1 MNMIKKLIRFFNPAP
16 DNPDLKE
23 DKKQLKKLQWSFF
36 LSATIGY
43 GLFYV
48 CRLSINVVKK
58 PLVDGGILTENE
70 LGIIGSALFF
80 SYAIGK
86 FVNGFLADRVNIKHF
101 LATGLI
107 ISSIINIVLGFSHT
121 FWVFVVL
128 WGINGWVQSLGSP
141 CCVVGL
147 SRWFTDKD
155 RGSYYGFW
163 SASHNIGEAL
173 TFIATAFVVSIA
185 GWRWGFE
192 VAGLAGLV
200 GAAIIILFLPDSPTS
215 KGLVPVMPPKELGKS
230 TGATQLEVLK
240 NPFIWILA
248 MSSACMYISR
258 YAINSWGIFFLENE
272 KAYTTIEASS
282 IIGVSSVCGI
292 IGTVLSG
299 FLSDKLF
306 KGSRNVPALLFGICN
321 TIAITL
327 FVFVPK
333 GYFALDIFSMILFGL
348 SIGALICYLGGM
360 MAVDIAPKK
369 ASGAALG
376 VVGIASYIGA
386 GIQDVLSGNLI
397 GDSKTI
403 VDSIVAYDFSSIRY
417 FWISAAALSFI
428 LCACLWK
435 RTGRDRE
442 QY

>member
-1 MNMIKKLIRFFNPAP
+1 MIKAFIRFFNRASDKPA
-16 DNPDLKE
+16 LKD
-23 DKKQLKKLQWSFF
+23 DKKQLKRLQWSFF

-48 CRLSINVVKK
+48 CRLSLNVVKK
-58 PLVDGGILTENE
+58 PLVDSGMLTEIE
-70 LGIIGSALFF
+70 LGVIGSALFF
-80 SYAIGK
+80 SYAVGK

-101 LATGLI
+101 MAVGLI
-107 ISSIINIVLGFSHT
+107 ISAVVNILLGFSHT

-147 SRWFTDKD
+147 SRWFTDSD

-173 TFIATAFVVSIA
+173 TFIATAFIVSIS

-192 VAGLAGLV
+192 AAGSAGLL
-200 GAAIIILFLPDSPTS
+200 GAVIILLFMHDSPAS
-215 KGLVPVMPPKELGKS
+215 KGLISVTYAGESDKSVGK
-230 TGATQLEVLK
+230 TQLEVLK
-240 NPFIWILA
+240 NPSIWLLA
-248 MSSACMYISR
+248 LSGACMYISR

-299 FLSDKLF
+299 FLSDRLF
-306 KGSRNVPALLFGICN
+306 KGSRNIPALLFGICN

-333 GYFALDIFSMILFGL
+333 GYFAIDIISMILFGL

-360 MAVDIAPKK
+360 MAVDIAPRK

-386 GIQDVLSGNLI
+386 GIQDILSGNLI

-403 VDSIVAYDFSSIRY
+403 IDGIVTYNFSSIRY
-417 FWISAAALSFI
+417 FWIGSAALSFI
-428 LCACLWK
+428 LCAALWK
-435 RTGRDRE
+435 KTGKK
-442 QY
+442 

>member
-1 MNMIKKLIRFFNPAP
+1 MIKKLIQFFSPASGK
-16 DNPDLKE
+16 PDLKD
-23 DKKQLKKLQWSFF
+23 DKKQLRKLQWSFF

-48 CRLSINVVKK
+48 CRLSISVVKK
-58 PLVDGGILTENE
+58 PLVDGNILTENE
-70 LGIIGSALFF
+70 LGIVGSALFF
-80 SYAIGK
+80 SYAVGK

-101 LATGLI
+101 MATGLI
-107 ISSIINIVLGFSHT
+107 ISSLVNIVLGFSHT

-147 SRWFTDKD
+147 SRWFTDKE

-173 TFIATAFVVSIA
+173 TFIATAAVVSVA

-192 VAGLAGLV
+192 AAGIAGLL
-200 GAAIIILFLPDSPTS
+200 GAVMIILFLHDSPTN
-215 KGLVPVMPPKELGKS
+215 KGLIPVMPSKESEKS
-230 TGATQLEVLK
+230 AGIAQLEVLK

-248 MSSACMYISR
+248 LSSACMYISR

-272 KAYTTIEASS
+272 KAYTTIEASGIIS
-282 IIGVSSVCGI
+282 ISSVCGI

-333 GYFALDIFSMILFGL
+333 GFYYIDISAMILFGL

-386 GIQDVLSGNLI
+386 GVQDILSGRLI
-397 GDSKTI
+397 GDSKT
-403 VDSIVAYDFSSIRY
+403 VVEGVTSYDFSSIRY
-417 FWISAAALSFI
+417 LWIGAAALSFI
-428 LCACLWK
+428 LCASLWK
-435 RTGRDRE
+435 VKDKSGAE
-442 QY
+442 